1 MKEYII
7 LGESIVIS
15 DADENYRQ
23 IVQISNEYVKNSKSK
38 FEVWFDRQG
47 NCATLLKNEDNFII
61 DIVWQYIVKTVE
73 ILNNHQ
79 VYMLDENAIG
89 NKYFSKA
96 MDSWID
102 VINDMEFKLQD
113 IEEER
118 DAAVEY
124 RKMRKTNY

>member
-15 DADENYRQ
+15 DAEENYRQ

-73 ILNNHQ
+73 LALDGEQIQPIL
-79 VYMLDENAIG
+79 L
-89 NKYFSKA
+89 
-96 MDSWID
+96 
-102 VINDMEFKLQD
+102 
-113 IEEER
+113 
-118 DAAVEY
+118 
-124 RKMRKTNY
+124 